1 MQPANAAFTLKH
13 IVSGILL
20 CFCSLQA
27 AAQPNLP
34 EASAYSEEWLPVYPQ
49 VNINGSDSDGLFE
62 FISHNGRLLV
72 NNETLAAL
80 GIRVP
85 PEALRQAAVSAVPVS
100 NGGENRHTASG
111 GSTTENE
118 TPEETSDGASNGET
132 AADPSAGREALSS
145 SDDGTARKWYAPDSI
160 PGLEM
165 QYDAGRQTLALTA
178 PLAWLNLPLTKI
190 GGRREAAYD
199 VAKAGV
205 AGIFNYDYNITRNS
219 SGDTGQ
225 GLLAEAR
232 LTAPAGYLSH
242 NHLWSR
248 QNPQTGG
255 SSSESVRLDTYW
267 RTVWEDKGL
276 VLTAGDVLTGRSG
289 NSGGSRIG
297 GLKLERTYSV
307 QPWRSTA
314 PLHSYVGESTLPGT
328 VDLYLNGVKQYGR
341 DIAAGNYEITL
352 PPVIGGSGMAQ
363 IVATDILGRTVVVD
377 MPLYGGSGMLAEGL
391 SEWSLEAGYLR
402 RNYGLKSSGYGKKPV
417 GGGMW
422 RHGFTNFL
430 TAQINAE
437 GGGSYRRLGMASSA
451 VLGVLGQLDLSHT
464 QSRIRSKSGRYSSA
478 FFSTQKGAWSFGT
491 GFGRTSGNFAD
502 LSAVLD
508 PDAYLDKSSPVR
520 TASASLGWSGNSLG
534 SFTLSYLYNRQ
545 GGDTADKVGSLGWNR
560 NFGRRTNIFLNGT
573 RNFNGSRQHSIYGGI
588 SLSFD
593 KGYSATLSGQ
603 RDNADN
609 SYRASL
615 NKSSHGLGSPSW
627 HLGWQQ
633 NRNESANRSHL
644 NGHIN
649 YDTQY
654 GDARA
659 NVYNSRGDTN
669 WNAGWR
675 GGLVLMRGGLFASR
689 TVNNS
694 FAVVSTGGVGGIPVS
709 LFNNKAGVTNR
720 KGLLLVPDLS
730 AYQKNTLDIDIT
742 GLPPDIYAEQGRI
755 EAVPPERSGVAVDF
769 RLNRMRAASITLKDG
784 GGAFVPAGSTIYGED
799 GTAAAV
805 VGFDG
810 QTFIENLSS
819 GKNRF
824 TVTLPESGGT
834 CRFSA
839 DYPADGGGSLPDLG
853 ETICEN

>member
-1 MQPANAAFTLKH
+1 M
-13 IVSGILL
+13 L
-20 CFCSLQA
+20 CFCPLQA

-34 EASAYSEEWLPVYPQ
+34 EVSAYSEEWLPVYPQ
-49 VNINGSDSDGLFE
+49 VSVNGSDSHGLFE
-62 FISHNGRLLV
+62 FISNNGRLLV
-72 NNETLAAL
+72 QNKTLTAL

-85 PEALRQAAVSAVPVS
+85 PEALQQAGATPEPSVS
-100 NGGENRHTASG
+100 NISNSNPNAPAASDIAENP
-111 GSTTENE
+111 
-118 TPEETSDGASNGET
+118 TPETADDVSGKTGAENTPAQPEEPT
-132 AADPSAGREALSS
+132 RPSESAPLAG
-145 SDDGTARKWYAPDSI
+145 WYAPDSI

-190 GGRREAAYD
+190 GGRREEAYD
-199 VAKAGV
+199 VAAAGV
-205 AGIFNYDYNITRNS
+205 AGVFNYDYNITRNS

-232 LTAPAGYLSH
+232 LTTPAGYL
-242 NHLWSR
+242 NHTQLWSR
-248 QNPQTGG
+248 QTPQTG
-255 SSSESVRLDTYW
+255 SAVSQSVRLDTYW

-307 QPWRSTA
+307 QPWKNTA

-352 PPVIGGSGMAQ
+352 PPTINGSGMAQ

-377 MPLYGGSGMLAEGL
+377 MPLYGGSGLLAEGL
-391 SEWSLEAGYLR
+391 SEWSVEAGYLR

-417 GGGMW
+417 GSGMW
-422 RHGFTNFL
+422 RYGLTNAL
-430 TAQINAE
+430 TAQIHAE
-437 GGGSYRRLGMASSA
+437 GGSRYRRLGIAASA
-451 VLGVLGQLDLSHT
+451 VLGTLGQLDLSHT
-464 QSRIRSKSGRYSSA
+464 QSRLLAKNGQQSSV
-478 FFSTQKGAWSFGT
+478 FFSTRKGAWSFGT
-491 GFGRTSGNFAD
+491 GFSRTGGNFAG
-502 LSAVLD
+502 LSAVAD
-508 PDAYLDKSSPVR
+508 PEAYLSESAPVR
-520 TASASLGWSGNSLG
+520 TASASLGWSGNRIGSLN
-534 SFTLSYLYNRQ
+534 LSYLYNKQ
-545 GGDTADKVGSLGWNR
+545 GKETADRVGTLGWSR
-560 NFGRRTNIFLNGT
+560 NFGSRANIFLNGT
-573 RNFNGSRQHSIYGGI
+573 RNFNGSGQYSIYGGL

-593 KGYSATLSGQ
+593 KGYSATLGGQ
-603 RDNADN
+603 RDNGDD
-609 SYRASL
+609 SYRVSL
-615 NKSSHGLGSPSW
+615 NKSSQGLGSPSW
-627 HLGWQQ
+627 NIGWQQ
-633 NRNESANRSHL
+633 NRSEGGRGRL

-659 NVYNSRGDTN
+659 NFYSGQGHTD
-669 WNAGWR
+669 WSAGWR
-675 GGLVLMRGGLFASR
+675 GGLVWMSGGLFAAR

-694 FAVVSTGGVGGIPVS
+694 FAVVSTGGIGGIPVS

-742 GLPPDIYAEQGRI
+742 GLPPDIQAERGRI
-755 EAVPPERSGVAVDF
+755 EAVPSERSGVAVDF
-769 RLNRMRAASITLKDG
+769 RLNRMRAASLTLKNG
-784 GGAFVPAGSTIYGED
+784 KGEFIPAGSIIYGANGE
-799 GTAAAV
+799 AAAT

-810 QTFIENLSS
+810 HTFLENLSA
-819 GKNRF
+819 GQNRF
-824 TVTLPESGGT
+824 TAVMPENGGE

-839 DYPADGGGSLPDLG
+839 DYPANSAGSLPDLG
-853 ETICEN
+853 EIICTD